1 MSPDG
6 SDDAGPEGDS
16 SPPPVDLS
24 EEDMAELKQIIL
36 EFLAKYEALYEKR
49 VQKLV
54 FYGEV
59 YTARETGQR
68 LTDATFTPY
77 DYGPYSLAVKQAL
90 EELEEEGQV
99 SKTPIGQYQTHRDG
113 GDLSSKKRYL
123 VDQIHE
129 ETKRMSTEE
138 IIDRAKDTWLWENFE
153 YAEEMDFT
161 EYIDEVVLPPTLR
174 HFVGELER
182 NPVEEP
188 DLERLL
194 LD

>member
-1 MSPDG
+1 M
-6 SDDAGPEGDS
+6 PEGDA
-16 SPPPVDLS
+16 PPPVDLS
-24 EEDMAELKQIIL
+24 EEDMAELKQILL

-59 YTARETGQR
+59 YAARETGQR
-68 LTDATFTPY
+68 LTAATFTPY
-77 DYGPYSLAVKQAL
+77 DYGPYSRAITRAL
-90 EELEEEGQV
+90 EGLEEDDSV
-99 SKTPIGQYQTHRDG
+99 ARTSLGQYRTHLDG

-123 VDQIHE
+123 VDRVHE

-138 IIDRAKDTWLWENFE
+138 MVERAKETWLWEHFD
-153 YAEEMDFT
+153 YAEEMDFA
-161 EYIDEVVLPPTLR
+161 EYVDEVVLPPGLR

-182 NPVEEP
+182 NPVEKP

-194 LD
+194 SE